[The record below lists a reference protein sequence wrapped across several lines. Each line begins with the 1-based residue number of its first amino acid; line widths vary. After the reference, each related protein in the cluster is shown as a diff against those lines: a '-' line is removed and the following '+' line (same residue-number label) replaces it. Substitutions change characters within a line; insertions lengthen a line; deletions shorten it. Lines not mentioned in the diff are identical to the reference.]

1 MTDHIDGATVELMLT
16 DNQRTA
22 LEHAFADARR
32 CLMEDGSMVPFSI
45 LCTSDGFDVSDHPGD
60 EPQEVYESM
69 KSLLAREMPE
79 AYVFVYDGYVD
90 LVDGR
95 SDAIVCETARRG
107 ELFAALLAQ
116 PYATHEGGCDFAPT
130 FASVGTTKPLYPSG
144 TKPIVSGLIA
154 LEAERRGE
162 SADSGDCRCAVE
174 TPGAPLSIAE
184 S

>member
-1 MTDHIDGATVELMLT
+1 
-16 DNQRTA
+16 
-22 LEHAFADARR
+22 
-32 CLMEDGSMVPFSI
+32 MVPFSI

-107 ELFAALLAQ
+107 ELSAALLAQ

-162 SADSGDCRCAVE
+162 SADSGDCRCTVE
-174 TPGAPLSIAE
+174 TSGAPLSTTE

>member
-1 MTDHIDGATVELMLT
+1 
-16 DNQRTA
+16 
-22 LEHAFADARR
+22 
-32 CLMEDGSMVPFSI
+32 MVPFSI
-45 LCTSDGFDVSDHPGD
+45 LCTSDGFDVSDHPGN

-79 AYVFVYDGYVD
+79 AYIFVYDGYVD

-107 ELFAALLAQ
+107 ELSAALLAQ
-116 PYATHEGGCDFAPT
+116 PYATHEGGCDFAST

-162 SADSGDCRCAVE
+162 SADGGDCHCTVE
-174 TPGAPLSIAE
+174 APREPSSMAE